1 MKINLPETND
11 ILNEVKKNGFIFFE
25 NVLDNNIYFKMRS
38 FWIDYFNDKLLKSNF
53 SSNVF
58 GASQRLGD
66 SSFHSFK
73 KDSKVYMHRYKNYP
87 WDKQLN
93 EETSM
98 IAKKL
103 HEIRNIS
110 MNRQDNYGFNY
121 SESRE
126 AFFTQL
132 NLYPNDGGYLLPHK
146 DGRTNHVMLNC
157 MFSLTFKN
165 KDFDE
170 GGLYVI
176 DKNDKKIDLD
186 SIAKPNS
193 VLFFDGNLTHGVDP
207 IGNSNS
213 GGIGRLAV
221 FPMIQYFLNSSS
233 LPYYLKYLVQ
243 ADISIRRRFG
253 IAKKVSEGNSQIV
266 KD

>member
-1 MKINLPETND
+1 MQINLPETND

-25 NVLDNNIYFKMRS
+25 NVLDEKIFFKMRT
-38 FWIDYFNDKLLKSNF
+38 FWIDYFSNNISKSNF
-53 SSNVF
+53 SGNVF
-58 GASQRLGD
+58 GVSQRLGD
-66 SSFHSFK
+66 PSFHSFK
-73 KDSKVYMHRYKNYP
+73 KDSKVFMHRYKNYP
-87 WDKQLN
+87 WDKQLH
-93 EETSM
+93 EETSV
-98 IAKKL
+98 IARKL

-110 MNRQDNYGFNY
+110 MNRPSNYGFEY
-121 SESRE
+121 SDSRE

-132 NLYPNDGGYLLPHK
+132 NLYPHNGGFLLPHK
-146 DGRTNHVMLNC
+146 DGRTDHIMLNC

-207 IGNSNS
+207 IKNLNS

-221 FPMIQYFLNSSS
+221 FPMIQYFLNSLS
-233 LPYYLKYLVQ
+233 LPYYLKFLIQ
-243 ADISIRRRFG
+243 ADISLRRRLK
-253 IAKKVSEGNSQIV
+253 IAKKVNEGNSQIV
-266 KD
+266 KE